1 MTDRQL
7 LPADLALDALRD
19 DRTRGETAVTS
30 LSVDEAIL
38 LDQVG
43 YQPIAMVTGA
53 SVVGVSSLVRLSAG
67 FSENTELTQLS
78 VALEATRTN
87 AINRITDAGQ
97 RLGAVGVVGV
107 SLDVGDIGEGA
118 NLVHLIATGTA
129 VRPTPGSGGA
139 GPSVHGGAAHGGAA
153 HGGGAHGRGSQGC
166 FTAALSGH
174 EVHLLA
180 RAGYVPLGIVSGVC
194 AYHVGRRAFGA
205 WAGSVQ
211 DNQEMT
217 IYTEALYD
225 ARELAMGRLQ
235 DMALVL
241 DADGVVGVVVTER
254 TGVWGSHVIEFS
266 CIGTAVRLV
275 AGAHQPLDPRLLM
288 DLAG

>member
-1 MTDRQL
+1 MTDRPVA
-7 LPADLALDALRD
+7 PADLALDALRD

-43 YQPIAMVTGA
+43 YQPMAMVTGA
-53 SVVGVSSLVRLSAG
+53 SVVAVSSLVRLSAG

-78 VALEATRTN
+78 TALEATRTN

-129 VRPTPGSGGA
+129 VRPLP
-139 GPSVHGGAAHGGAA
+139 GAAGGAA
-153 HGGGAHGRGSQGC
+153 HGGGAHGLHAGQSQAC

-174 EVHLLA
+174 EVHLLG

-235 DMALVL
+235 DMALGL
-241 DADGVVGVVVTER
+241 DADGVVGVIVTER

>member
-1 MTDRQL
+1 MSNQPV

-19 DRTRGETAVTS
+19 DRRRGDTAVTS

-43 YQPIAMVTGA
+43 YEPISMVTGA
-53 SVVGVSSLVRLSAG
+53 SVVAVSSLIRMSAG

-78 VALEATRTN
+78 AALEATRTN
-87 AINRITDAGQ
+87 AINRIADAGQ

-129 VRPTPGSGGA
+129 VRPTPGSRDGAVADGGA
-139 GPSVHGGAAHGGAA
+139 GR
-153 HGGGAHGRGSQGC
+153 GAHGRGAQGC

-174 EVHLLA
+174 EIHLLA
-180 RAGYVPLGIVSGVC
+180 RAGYLPLGIVSGVC
-194 AYHVGRRAFGA
+194 AYHVGRRAFGS

-211 DNQEMT
+211 VNQEMT

-235 DMALVL
+235 DMALGL
-241 DADGVVGVVVTER
+241 DADGVVGVIVTER

>member
-1 MTDRQL
+1 MTNQPTT
-7 LPADLALDALRD
+7 PADLALHALRD
-19 DRTRGETAVTS
+19 DRARGETAVTS

-38 LDQVG
+38 LDQIG

-53 SVVGVSSLVRLSAG
+53 SVVAVSSLVRLSAG

-87 AINRITDAGQ
+87 AITRITDAGQ
-97 RLGAVGVVGV
+97 RLGAAGVVGV

-129 VRPTPGSGGA
+129 VRPTPGANGA
-139 GPSVHGGAAHGGAA
+139 G
-153 HGGGAHGRGSQGC
+153 HGRGSPGC

-180 RAGYVPLGIVSGVC
+180 RAGYLPLGIVSGVC
-194 AYHVGRRAFGA
+194 AYHVGRRAFGT

-235 DMALVL
+235 DMALGL

-275 AGAHQPLDPRLLM
+275 AGTHQPLDPRLLM